1 MRLLMLHSDYFR
13 YECVQKTPFSEEVD
27 EGGRRGYVK
36 EPVLVVLISSEK
48 KDEGSPPEVARKA
61 VEAILDIAGRV
72 KASNI
77 VLHSFAH
84 LSDELSSPN
93 VAKVVIDEM
102 EKILASKGGYR
113 VLKTPFG
120 WRDTF
125 ELRVKG
131 HPISKVYRKVVPE

>member
-1 MRLLMLHSDYFR
+1 VRLLMLHSDYFR

-84 LSDELSSPN
+84 LSDELSSPD

>member
-1 MRLLMLHSDYFR
+1 MLHSDYFR

>member
-1 MRLLMLHSDYFR
+1 VRLLMLHSDYFR